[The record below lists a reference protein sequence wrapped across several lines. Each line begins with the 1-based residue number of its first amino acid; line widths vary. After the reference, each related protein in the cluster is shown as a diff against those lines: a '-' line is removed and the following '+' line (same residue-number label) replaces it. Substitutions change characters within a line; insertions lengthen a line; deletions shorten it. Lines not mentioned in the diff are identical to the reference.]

1 VADLGRVAMADDGGR
16 QHVLQVEQG
25 GEIYSLLGDGT
36 GPSFELA
43 GRHLELHQEEI
54 DMMGPDLH
62 GR

>member
-1 VADLGRVAMADDGGR
+1 MADDGGR